1 MLKKVFLLAVI
12 VLLGAC
18 KSDPEIPD
26 NILSEPEMVQVLI
39 DIRIA
44 EGQVNGLS
52 LNVDSAN
59 GLFHHLEKRIFEKY
73 EIDSADYLDSYEY
86 YMLNPQKFLRIT
98 DIVIDSLKVRQ
109 QRLNAPKEEDSPIEK
124 E

>member
-1 MLKKVFLLAVI
+1 MLKKVFLLTVI

-39 DIRIA
+39 DVRIA

-52 LNVDSAN
+52 LNLDSAN
-59 GLFHHLEKRIFEKY
+59 GLFHYLEKRIFEKH
-73 EIDSADYLDSYEY
+73 EIDSTDYLESYEY
-86 YMLNPQKFLRIT
+86 YMLNPEKFLRIT

-109 QRLNAPKEEDSPIEK
+109 QRLTAPEKEDSPIEK